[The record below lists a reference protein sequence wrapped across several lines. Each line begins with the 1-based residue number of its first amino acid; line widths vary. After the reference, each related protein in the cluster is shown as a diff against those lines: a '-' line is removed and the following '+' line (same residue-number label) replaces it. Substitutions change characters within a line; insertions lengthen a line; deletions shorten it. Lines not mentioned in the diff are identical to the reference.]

1 MNASPAA
8 SIIDP
13 VDREAVNVPRRISR
27 FALEQRSRLFDEDHD
42 GVRRLMWAILKDTL
56 RCYQN
61 HFDSSSVQSQ
71 RVFREANRW
80 IHSDDLTWVFSF
92 ESICAVLGIDG
103 DRLRSELA
111 RWGRLHRRVETILV
125 EATLRE

>member
-1 MNASPAA
+1 MISSPSVETVVPRGA
-8 SIIDP
+8 P
-13 VDREAVNVPRRISR
+13 ERLNVPRRISR

-61 HFDSSSVQSQ
+61 HFDGMSVHSQ
-71 RVFREANRW
+71 RLFRDASRW
-80 IHSDDLTWVFSF
+80 IHSNDLTWVFSF
-92 ESICAVLGIDG
+92 ENVCLVLGIDG

-111 RWGRLHRRVETILV
+111 RWSRLRRRASAPYQE
-125 EATLRE
+125 

>member
-1 MNASPAA
+1 MNACPSTANVTRQPA
-8 SIIDP
+8 P
-13 VDREAVNVPRRISR
+13 ERLNVPRRISR

-61 HFDSSSVQSQ
+61 HFDGENVQSQ
-71 RVFREANRW
+71 RLFRDASRW
-80 IHSDDLTWVFSF
+80 IHSNDLNWVFSF
-92 ESICAVLGIDG
+92 ESICAVLAIDG

-111 RWGRLHRRVETILV
+111 RWTRVRRRAAVL
-125 EATLRE
+125 